1 MDPVKD
7 TLLPDQTQIVRNNT
21 IPPLVY
27 FTNSHFLYLEYSFPQ
42 LGPLKFDDSPRTF
55 QINATANNEISKIS
69 FVQLHFVRCAENSAI
84 IQRNRK

>member
-42 LGPLKFDDSPRTF
+42 LGPLKFMIPRELFKLMPLLITKF
-55 QINATANNEISKIS
+55 PKFLSSNCTS
-69 FVQLHFVRCAENSAI
+69 FDALKTRQ
-84 IQRNRK
+84 